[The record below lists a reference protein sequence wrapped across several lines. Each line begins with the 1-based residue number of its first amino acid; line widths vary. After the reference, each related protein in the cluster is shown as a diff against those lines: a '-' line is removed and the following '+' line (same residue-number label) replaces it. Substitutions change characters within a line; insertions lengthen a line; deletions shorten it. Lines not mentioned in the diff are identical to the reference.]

1 MLLTWG
7 KPMTTHTASGQRRE
21 WVLSMLDRYE
31 IPLTRYAKRL
41 LGDEDAARDVVQHA
55 FVRLCDQSP
64 EDLQGRVGPWLY
76 TVCRNKAVDWM
87 RARRRTASLE
97 DAELLPCN
105 SREPDPAALAE
116 RHDLYVRVNQVVER
130 LPGHQREAITLWSEG
145 LRYREIAEITGTTE
159 GNCRVL
165 IHRALKALR
174 QHPLARHL
182 LAGPE
187 CPDVPLP
194 RPSAEVST

>member
-1 MLLTWG
+1 
-7 KPMTTHTASGQRRE
+7 MTTHTASGPRRE
-21 WVLSMLDRYE
+21 WVLSVLDRYE

-55 FVRLCDQSP
+55 FLRLCDQSQ
-64 EDLQGRVGPWLY
+64 EEMEGRVGPWLY

-97 DAELLPCN
+97 DAELVPCT

-116 RHDLYVRVNQVVER
+116 RHDLYVRVTQVIQH
-130 LPGHQREAITLWSEG
+130 LPRHQREAITLWAEG

-159 GNCRVL
+159 GNVRVL

-174 QHPLARHL
+174 QNPLTRHL

-187 CPDVPLP
+187 CPEVPLP